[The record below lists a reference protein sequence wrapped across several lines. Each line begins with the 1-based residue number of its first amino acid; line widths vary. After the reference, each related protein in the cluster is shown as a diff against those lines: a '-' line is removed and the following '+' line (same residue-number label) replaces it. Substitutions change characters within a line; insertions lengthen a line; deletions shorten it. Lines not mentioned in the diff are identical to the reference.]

1 MPIARIYQAL
11 SLQPGMQYRLSE
23 KASHHIAHVLRARR
37 GEKLFIFNGEGGE
50 YAAIIQQIDKKG
62 VEVAISHFIAREA
75 EPPVAIHLAQGI
87 ARGDKMDF
95 IVQKAVE
102 LGVNT
107 VVPVVTEHCNLRLT
121 KEREA
126 KRLQHW
132 QAIAISACEQCG
144 RNRLPI
150 IEPPQLLAD
159 WLTTTQ
165 VGQRF
170 VLSPHQGNKL
180 SAITLVAE
188 AATLLIGPEGGLSH
202 REIKQAMQQGF
213 VTLNLGPRI
222 LRTETATIVALA
234 VMQAVYGDLQ

>member
-102 LGVNT
+102 LGAKT
-107 VVPVVTEHCNLRLT
+107 IIPLITERCNVKWDEKR
-121 KEREA
+121 KEQRV
-126 KRLQHW
+126 QHW
-132 QAIAISACEQCG
+132 QSVAISACEQSG
-144 RNRLPI
+144 RNHLPTI
-150 IEPPQLLAD
+150 TAPCSLNECLVN
-159 WLTTTQ
+159 TT
-165 VGQRF
+165 GDLRF
-170 VLSPHQGNKL
+170 VLSPHVHNKL
-180 SAITLVAE
+180 PVCDLTPKANIVLV
-188 AATLLIGPEGGLSH
+188 I
-202 REIKQAMQQGF
+202 
-213 VTLNLGPRI
+213 
-222 LRTETATIVALA
+222 
-234 VMQAVYGDLQ
+234 